1 MGFFEQLGKKA
12 SDTMQSAKEKTNKFS
27 AEMKL
32 KSQLSEKKEKINAI
46 YCEIGKAV
54 HENFLKGI
62 TEVSD
67 VISGKSNEISA
78 LDKEIQDLNAQLL
91 AVKGIK
97 ICPNCGGQIN
107 VGSEFCPKCGKKVVE
122 VAEQAPEAATPTE
135 ATVEENAEEKK
146 EE

>member
-32 KSQLSEKKEKINAI
+32 KSQLSEKKEKVNAL
-46 YCEIGKAV
+46 YCEIGK
-54 HENFLKGI
+54 EIYNNYLKGI

-67 VISGKSNEISA
+67 LVAGKT
-78 LDKEIQDLNAQLL
+78 KEITALEEEIQSVNTELL
-91 AVKGIK
+91 AIKGIR

-107 VGSEFCPKCGKKVVE
+107 TGSDFCPKCGNKVVE
-122 VAEQAPEAATPTE
+122 VASQAPDTAETTE
-135 ATVEENAEEKK
+135 ATVEEEKK